1 MSTCPSVTESTARH
15 SNVPSHEQLASSW
28 DTGFQQ
34 THCTKSVWALP
45 LNLTKHTPIATT
57 VNTVHWSRTW
67 LSCSSALYWRRCAS
81 CCIIGQNKMMM
92 NVHTS
97 RCDTRCCFNLHSKA
111 ADMSQLNLPHFSV
124 TQKQSTFC
132 SISKYKCVTGP
143 QVFVK
148 VHNNSKFLKATKF
161 LKLLFNISIK

>member
-45 LNLTKHTPIATT
+45 RNLTKHTPIATT

-67 LSCSSALYWRRCAS
+67 LSCSSPLYWRRCAS
-81 CCIIGQNKMMM
+81 CCIIGQNKMTM

-97 RCDTRCCFNLHSKA
+97 RYDTTCCFNLHQKPPTWVSLIYRTSVALRNKAHFVASQNTNVWLDPKSWSKCTTTA
-111 ADMSQLNLPHFSV
+111 SFWKL
-124 TQKQSTFC
+124 
-132 SISKYKCVTGP
+132 
-143 QVFVK
+143 
-148 VHNNSKFLKATKF
+148 HNF
-161 LKLLFNISIK
+161 